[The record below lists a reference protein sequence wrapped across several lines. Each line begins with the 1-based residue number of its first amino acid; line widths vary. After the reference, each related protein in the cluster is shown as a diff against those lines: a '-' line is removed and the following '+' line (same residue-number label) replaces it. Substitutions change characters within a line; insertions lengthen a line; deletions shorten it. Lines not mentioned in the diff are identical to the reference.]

1 MSRERTYVSAKDA
14 MQSQDQ
20 QSGIESELTN
30 RALGWAVAAIVA
42 CVAGL
47 GLVAFALLAV
57 VVINII
63 AGSEGQEIELPEWL
77 IQVGAVALVLATAAF
92 AWLVATAVER
102 SRNSQK
108 ESLPPSSAKQ

>member
-1 MSRERTYVSAKDA
+1 MRP
-14 MQSQDQ
+14 QDQ
-20 QSGIESELTN
+20 QSGIESELNN
-30 RALGWAVAAIVA
+30 RVLGWAIAAVVA

-57 VVINII
+57 VAINIV
-63 AGSEGQEIELPEWL
+63 AGTEGREIELPDWA
-77 IQVGAVALVLATAAF
+77 IQIGAIVLVMATAAF

-108 ESLPPSSAKQ
+108 ESRPPSRAKQ